1 MLREGDAITF
11 VCNAC
16 GAPVPCDNQMGQ
28 RWRCCSME
36 CVLEME
42 WRDALR
48 LTGKTR
54 YELRKERGGQGASSK

>member
-48 LTGKTR
+48 LR
-54 YELRKERGGQGASSK
+54 SGAVRVQARSDQRP